1 MSFFFPPLPLLSLF
15 VKEGRKKMG
24 VGDGGWGRLEIENV
38 RDPRR
43 RYLMASAAAD
53 DNRL

>member
-1 MSFFFPPLPLLSLF
+1 MYFFFSSPTTPLPLRQ
-15 VKEGRKKMG
+15 GREKKMG
-24 VGDGGWGRLEIENV
+24 VGGRGWGRLEIENV

>member
-1 MSFFFPPLPLLSLF
+1 MSFFSSPTTPLPLHQ
-15 VKEGRKKMG
+15 GREKKMWG
-24 VGDGGWGRLEIENV
+24 AGGGSRLEIENV